1 MELLGSS
8 EVVADQIAAWYHK
21 RGRKLDK
28 DMIVRLAL
36 ERYMSGLRA
45 VDEAVRTGD
54 VVKDEGDDEG
64 EDGVAPWSM

>member
-1 MELLGSS
+1 MELLGAS
-8 EVVADQIAAWYHK
+8 EVVADQIAAWYHR

-28 DMIVRLAL
+28 AVIVRLAL

-45 VDEAVRTGD
+45 VDEAVCAG
-54 VVKDEGDDEG
+54 VEISNENDDEG